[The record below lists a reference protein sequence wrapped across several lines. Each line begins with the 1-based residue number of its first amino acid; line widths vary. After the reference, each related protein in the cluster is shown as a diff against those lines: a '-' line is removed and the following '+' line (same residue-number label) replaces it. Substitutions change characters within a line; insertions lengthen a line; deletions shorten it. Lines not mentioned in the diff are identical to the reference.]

1 MRELDKV
8 LKWMRRF
15 NRNVFSSSSLDC
27 LFGGRWWGVGL
38 GAGVGGEAGADGSR
52 FAGIGVTVFLE
63 ALRER
68 AGVLVKEET
77 ESRVEGVE
85 WASSWSDMGCEL
97 IGPSAMSLKAGSGS
111 IARTSRMGFEAQARW
126 CNPVALQR
134 VFGQVVP
141 CAR

>member
-1 MRELDKV
+1 MRALDKV

-27 LFGGRWWGVGL
+27 QLGGRWCGVGL

-52 FAGIGVTVFLE
+52 FAGIGVRVFLE

-85 WASSWSDMGCEL
+85 
-97 IGPSAMSLKAGSGS
+97 
-111 IARTSRMGFEAQARW
+111 
-126 CNPVALQR
+126 
-134 VFGQVVP
+134 
-141 CAR
+141 